1 MNKQNDLCKK
11 LYNIYKKC
19 RSYNTIKYNV
29 YKVHGLSPHHFVNMK
44 ESPDYVFTSI
54 SYNNDLF
61 LSAEYDE
68 ANICT
73 IVALNDYNSCLQYAL
88 YCLNLCILSIIYKN
102 GKLYKL

>member
-1 MNKQNDLCKK
+1 MNKQHDLCKK
-11 LYNIYKKC
+11 LYNIYKKY
-19 RSYNTIKYNV
+19 RSYNTIKYNA
-29 YKVHGLSPHHFVNMK
+29 YKVHGLFTHHFVNME

-73 IVALNDYNSCLQYAL
+73 IVALNDHNSCPQYAL